1 MTERIGDYFVRLEML
16 SFEQAE
22 RIMEVQKRQPE
33 RRFGEIALELGYIDS
48 TDLETYE
55 QYCLSGEC
63 P

>member
-22 RIMEVQKRQPE
+22 RIMEVQKHHPE
-33 RRFGEIALELGYIDS
+33 RLFGEIALDLGYIDS
-48 TDLETYE
+48 TDLEDYE
-55 QYCLSGEC
+55 QYCRSGEC

>member
-22 RIMEVQKRQPE
+22 RIMEVQKRQP
-33 RRFGEIALELGYIDS
+33 ALELGYIDS